1 MNPSIRQTA
10 LLVIDD
16 QPDAIDLAREQL
28 ERAGHSVLGATSPEQ
43 ALDALG
49 STFIDLVLT
58 DERLGRR
65 SGIQLLQDC
74 RERVPGLGAIVIT
87 GYADLECA
95 VRAMRAGAIDLLQKP
110 VSEELLLETVDR
122 ALAES
127 RLARE
132 ARYHRWA
139 SNLSPGSPDLIGG
152 SPAFKTA
159 LELARVVG
167 ASDATVL
174 LEGESGTGKELFARA
189 IHAWSPRQQHP
200 FVAVNVG
207 AIPESL
213 MEAELF
219 GARRGAYTGAH
230 ADRHGHFASAEGG
243 TIFLDEI
250 GETSPDIQVRLLR
263 AIQEREITPLG
274 DSKPRK
280 IDVRIVAAT
289 NRDLKEEV
297 DGHRFRR
304 DLYYRLAVV
313 KITLPPLRERLADI
327 EPIALHFLEK
337 QRHSLGKPI
346 RGFAPDAIEKLQH
359 HLWPGNVRELSNVI
373 ERAAIYAAGEWITP
387 ELLLLE
393 VPGKGVS
400 DLETLLDRK
409 FREAETDFERLYFRR
424 LLETHDGNKSKA
436 AIAAGLERSV
446 LHAHLR
452 KVGIDSGPT

>member
-1 MNPSIRQTA
+1 MRRPS
-10 LLVIDD
+10 
-16 QPDAIDLAREQL
+16 DARR
-28 ERAGHSVLGATSPEQ
+28 RAGPA
-43 ALDALG
+43 AKA
-49 STFIDLVLT
+49 
-58 DERLGRR
+58 RLRAE
-65 SGIQLLQDC
+65 LQ
-74 RERVPGLGAIVIT
+74 
-87 GYADLECA
+87 
-95 VRAMRAGAIDLLQKP
+95 
-110 VSEELLLETVDR
+110 TVER

-139 SNLSPGSPDLIGG
+139 SNLFPGSPDLIGG
-152 SPAFKTA
+152 SAAFKTA
-159 LELARVVG
+159 MELARVVG
-167 ASDATVL
+167 GSDATVPS
-174 LEGESGTGKELFARA
+174 EGESGTGKERIGRG
-189 IHAWSPRQQHP
+189 IHAWSSRQERP
-200 FVAVNVG
+200 FIAVNVG

-219 GARRGAYTGAH
+219 GAKRGSYTGAH
-230 ADRHGHFASAEGG
+230 ADRRGHFASAEGG
-243 TIFLDEI
+243 TLFLDEI

-274 DSKPRK
+274 ESKPRK

-289 NRDLKEEV
+289 NRGLKAEV
-297 DGHRFRR
+297 DNNQFRR

-313 KITLPPLRERLADI
+313 KITLPPLRERIADI

-346 RGFAPDAIEKLQH
+346 RGFAPEAVEKLQR

-373 ERAAIYAAGEWITP
+373 ERAVIYSVGEWITP
-387 ELLLLE
+387 DLLLLE

-400 DLETLLDRK
+400 GLETLLDRK

-424 LLETHDGNKSKA
+424 LLETHGGNRSKA

-452 KVGIDSGPT
+452 KTGLDSGSR